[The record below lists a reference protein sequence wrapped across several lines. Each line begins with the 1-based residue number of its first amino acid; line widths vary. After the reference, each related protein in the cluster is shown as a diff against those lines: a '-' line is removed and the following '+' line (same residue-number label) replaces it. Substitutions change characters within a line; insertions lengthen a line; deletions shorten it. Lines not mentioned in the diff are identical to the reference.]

1 MWFRSDFGNVPRLLA
16 QFFISYVIK
25 QLQSLVEAWE
35 YGRSSN
41 MQVSLSQQRVCHVCT
56 SILFK
61 NGLCAAPK
69 ISRLGPGADVTRA
82 RFQWKRNFF
91 STSPLRYADGSLQGR
106 QGAISRTTQQLEAIV
121 LHARRTFG
129 DRLPTDF
136 LSSEEYQIY
145 ERLYGSPTGE
155 TRPEEIP
162 SLQWLARNDGEEEN
176 PELLAREEFIMDPAM
191 PDNEPFENDIYGEGI
206 INAGQDGAES
216 VPAADEESEEIRGAF
231 LKAKRIP
238 LDEEAM
244 EFKARMM
251 LYMDM
256 VAAGAIAQTPENH
269 AEELGEQMEENEDGI
284 AFEQAEDVVEERFD
298 DSEEALH
305 EAYED
310 AEGDSERDESH
321 DDSDAY
327 EASGPRTHPL
337 TAAGRFGTSPATI
350 HLPKDTFL
358 DPITAILAGASNKH
372 LTEVARDRFGGPRL
386 PNSTATPKNRAGLRQ
401 QPIALESSNFTM
413 GEMEAN
419 AYLAAITPGIYAAVM
434 SSLVEIRKRIGP
446 EWIQKLL
453 MKDGGPLILDAGG
466 AGAGVLAWRDLLHA
480 EWAFLNEGAS
490 SSAATPVGKSTVIV
504 GSSTLRHRMSQLLEN
519 TTFLPRLPDYNPNVD
534 HAALEGTNPQPR
546 KQYDIII
553 APHTLWTLKE
563 DYMRKSQVQNFWSL
577 LNPNGG
583 VLLIVEK
590 GVPRGFELVAGA
602 RETLLKHH
610 IASPDSET
618 VENNID
624 EPFQAQFRK
633 KEAGMIIAPCTNH
646 VKCPM
651 YLTPGQSTG
660 RKDLCHFS
668 QRYIRPKF
676 LQRILGAMDRNHED
690 ILFSYLAVQRGI
702 DQRETSKIAQGKE
715 ATDAAFIGYEKSSGK
730 SGSSLDKH
738 TDPSA
743 SSNFH
748 TLSLPRSIL
757 PPIKRDGHVIVD
769 LCTPQGQIE
778 RWTVPKSFS
787 RQAYRDARKSQW
799 GDLWALGAK
808 TRTLRNIRIG
818 TRKNDKN
825 VKGKSFRE
833 AGKGDEEKLKGP
845 NAKYEKRTKKGRK
858 GKVLK
863 RIRPGAD

>member
-1 MWFRSDFGNVPRLLA
+1 
-16 QFFISYVIK
+16 
-25 QLQSLVEAWE
+25 
-35 YGRSSN
+35 
-41 MQVSLSQQRVCHVCT
+41 MQVSLSHLRVCHVCT

-61 NGLCAAPK
+61 NGLCSPPK
-69 ISRLGPGADVTRA
+69 ISRLGPRADLTLA
-82 RFQWKRNFF
+82 KFQWKRNLC
-91 STSPLRYADGSLQGR
+91 SGSLLRYADRSLKGLQGP
-106 QGAISRTTQQLEAIV
+106 IPRTTKQLEAIV

-129 DRLPTDF
+129 DRLPTGF

-162 SLQWLARNDGEEEN
+162 SLQWLGRNDGEENN
-176 PELLAREEFIMDPAM
+176 PELLAGEEYVMDSAM
-191 PDNEPFENDIYGEGI
+191 PDAEPMRNDIYEGERI
-206 INAGQDGAES
+206 INVGQDGSETVFEAN
-216 VPAADEESEEIRGAF
+216 EEPEEIEGAV
-231 LKAKRIP
+231 LNDKKMP
-238 LDEEAM
+238 LDEEAV

-256 VAAGAIAQTPENH
+256 VAAGAIVKPTENH
-269 AEELGEQMEENEDGI
+269 ADEFGERMDEDEDAI
-284 AFEQAEDVVEERFD
+284 AFEKAEDVIEERFD
-298 DSEEALH
+298 DSEEEFH

-310 AEGDSERDESH
+310 AEEDVERDESR
-321 DDSDAY
+321 DESDAY

-337 TAAGRFGTSPATI
+337 TAAGRFGTAPATI
-350 HLPKDTFL
+350 HLPKDTLL
-358 DPITAILAGASNKH
+358 DPITAILAKASNKH

-401 QPIALESSNFTM
+401 QPVALESTTFTM

-419 AYLAAITPGIYAAVM
+419 AYLAAITPGIYASVM
-434 SSLVEIRKRIGP
+434 SSLVEIRKRIGA

-466 AGAGVLAWRDLLHA
+466 AGAGVLAWRDLLRA
-480 EWAFLNEGAS
+480 EWALLNEGAS
-490 SSAATPVGKSTVIV
+490 ILVPTPVGKSTVVV
-504 GSSTLRHRMSQLLEN
+504 GSSTLRHRMSRLLES
-519 TTFLPRLPDYNPNVD
+519 TTFLPRLPDYNPNID

-610 IASPDSET
+610 IASPDSDT
-618 VENNID
+618 VVNNIN

-676 LQRILGAMDRNHED
+676 LQQILGAMDRNHED

-702 DQRETSKIAQGKE
+702 DQRETRQIAQGKE
-715 ATDAAFIGYEKSSGK
+715 ATDAAFIGYEKSSGN
-730 SGSSLDKH
+730 SGSSSH
-738 TDPSA
+738 NRTDPSA
-743 SSNFH
+743 SLDFH

-787 RQAYRDARKSQW
+787 KQAYRDARKSQW

-818 TRKNDKN
+818 TRKNDKY

-833 AGKGDEEKLKGP
+833 AGKGDEERLKGP

-858 GKVLK
+858 GKLLR
-863 RIRPGAD
+863 RIRPGDD

>member
-1 MWFRSDFGNVPRLLA
+1 MLA
-16 QFFISYVIK
+16 QFFSYVIDNYGFWDK
-25 QLQSLVEAWE
+25 GVEAPE

-41 MQVSLSQQRVCHVCT
+41 MQVSLSQQRVCYVCT

-69 ISRLGPGADVTRA
+69 ITRLGPGADVTRA
-82 RFQWKRNFF
+82 RFQWKRDSF
-91 STSPLRYADGSLQGR
+91 SASPLRYADGSLKSR
-106 QGAISRTTQQLEAIV
+106 QGAIPRTTKQLEAIV
-121 LHARRTFG
+121 LYARRTFG

-155 TRPEEIP
+155 TRPGEIS

-176 PELLAREEFIMDPAM
+176 PESLVREEFAMDSAI
-191 PDNEPFENDIYGEGI
+191 PDNEPMENDIYEVEGI
-206 INAGQDGAES
+206 INAGQDGAEI
-216 VPAADEESEEIRGAF
+216 VPAANEESEEIRGAF
-231 LKAKRIP
+231 LKAKGVP
-238 LDEEAM
+238 LDEEAL

-256 VAAGAIAQTPENH
+256 VAAGAIAQTTENH
-269 AEELGEQMEENEDGI
+269 AEELGERMDEDEGEI
-284 AFEQAEDVVEERFD
+284 AFEKAEDVIEKRSD
-298 DSEEALH
+298 DSEEVFH

-310 AEGDSERDESH
+310 AEGDPERDESR
-321 DDSDAY
+321 DNSDAY

-358 DPITAILAGASNKH
+358 DPITAILAEASNKH

-401 QPIALESSNFTM
+401 QPIALESTAFTM

-419 AYLAAITPGIYAAVM
+419 AYLAAITPGIYAVVM
-434 SSLVEIRKRIGP
+434 SSLVEIRKRVGR

-480 EWAFLNEGAS
+480 EWALLNEGAS

-519 TTFLPRLPDYNPNVD
+519 TTFLPRLPDYNPNID

-618 VENNID
+618 AENNID

-633 KEAGMIIAPCTNH
+633 KEAGIIIAPCTNH

-715 ATDAAFIGYEKSSGK
+715 ATDAAFIGYEKSSRN
-730 SGSSLDKH
+730 SGPSLDKR

-787 RQAYRDARKSQW
+787 KQAYRDARKSQW

-833 AGKGDEEKLKGP
+833 AGKGDEETLKGP

-863 RIRPGAD
+863 RIRPGDD

>member
-1 MWFRSDFGNVPRLLA
+1 
-16 QFFISYVIK
+16 
-25 QLQSLVEAWE
+25 
-35 YGRSSN
+35 
-41 MQVSLSQQRVCHVCT
+41 MQASLSHQRICHVCT

-61 NGLCAAPK
+61 NGLCAPLK
-69 ISRLGPGADVTRA
+69 VSRLGPGIDLTRA
-82 RFQWKRNFF
+82 KFRWKRNFF
-91 STSPLRYADGSLQGR
+91 SGNPLRYADQSLKGLQGP
-106 QGAISRTTQQLEAIV
+106 IPRTTQQLEAIV
-121 LHARRTFG
+121 LLARRTFG
-129 DRLPTDF
+129 NRLPTGF

-162 SLQWLARNDGEEEN
+162 SLQWLGRNDGGENN
-176 PELLAREEFIMDPAM
+176 PESLTGEEYVMDSAM
-191 PDNEPFENDIYGEGI
+191 PDVEPMENNIYEGERV
-206 INAGQDGAES
+206 INAGQDGSETALG
-216 VPAADEESEEIRGAF
+216 AGEEPEEIEGAV
-231 LKAKRIP
+231 LKDKKVP
-238 LDEEAM
+238 LDEEAV

-256 VAAGAIAQTPENH
+256 VAAGAIAQPTENR
-269 AEELGEQMEENEDGI
+269 AEELEERMDEDEDEI
-284 AFEQAEDVVEERFD
+284 AFEKAEDVIEERFD
-298 DSEEALH
+298 DSEDEFH

-310 AEGDSERDESH
+310 AKEDLGRDESR
-321 DDSDAY
+321 DESDTY

-358 DPITAILAGASNKH
+358 DPITAILAEASNKH

-386 PNSTATPKNRAGLRQ
+386 PNSAATPKNRAGLRQ
-401 QPIALESSNFTM
+401 QPIALESTNFTM

-419 AYLAAITPGIYAAVM
+419 AYLAAITPGIYAAVL
-434 SSLVEIRKRIGP
+434 SSLVEIRKRIGS

-466 AGAGVLAWRDLLHA
+466 AGAGVLAWRDFLHT
-480 EWAFLNEGAS
+480 EWALVNEGAS
-490 SSAATPVGKSTVIV
+490 SSAPTPVGKSTVIV

-519 TTFLPRLPDYNPNVD
+519 TTFLPRLPDYNPNIN

-546 KQYDIII
+546 KQYDVII

-702 DQRETSKIAQGKE
+702 DQRETRQIAQGKE
-715 ATDAAFIGYEKSSGK
+715 ATDAAFIGYEKGSEN
-730 SGSSLDKH
+730 SGSSSHKR
-738 TDPSA
+738 TAPSA

-787 RQAYRDARKSQW
+787 KQAYRDARKSQW

-833 AGKGDEEKLKGP
+833 AGKGDEERLKGP

-858 GKVLK
+858 GNLLR
-863 RIRPGAD
+863 RIRPSDD

>member
-1 MWFRSDFGNVPRLLA
+1 MRA
-16 QFFISYVIK
+16 
-25 QLQSLVEAWE
+25 
-35 YGRSSN
+35 
-41 MQVSLSQQRVCHVCT
+41 SLSQQRVCYVCA
-56 SILFK
+56 SILFR

-69 ISRLGPGADVTRA
+69 ISRLGSGADVTRA
-82 RFQWKRNFF
+82 RFQRNRDFF
-91 STSPLRYADGSLQGR
+91 SASPLRFADGSLKSGQGP
-106 QGAISRTTQQLEAIV
+106 IPRTTKRLEAIV
-121 LHARRTFG
+121 LYARRTFG
-129 DRLPTDF
+129 DRLPTNF

-145 ERLYGSPTGE
+145 ERLYGSPIGE
-155 TRPEEIP
+155 TRPGEIP
-162 SLQWLARNDGEEEN
+162 SLQWLDKNYGEEGN
-176 PELLAREEFIMDPAM
+176 PESLVREEYVMDSAM
-191 PDNEPFENDIYGEGI
+191 VDNEPMENDIYKGEGI
-206 INAGQDGAES
+206 ITAGQDG
-216 VPAADEESEEIRGAF
+216 VPAASEGSEKIRGDF
-231 LKAKRIP
+231 VKAKGVP
-238 LDEEAM
+238 LDEDSL
-244 EFKARMM
+244 EFKARVM

-256 VAAGAIAQTPENH
+256 VEAGAIAQATENH
-269 AEELGEQMEENEDGI
+269 AEEHVEGMEENDDI
-284 AFEQAEDVVEERFD
+284 AFEKAEDVIEERFD
-298 DSEEALH
+298 DSEEEFH

-310 AEGDSERDESH
+310 AEGDPELDESR

-327 EASGPRTHPL
+327 KASGPRTHPL

-358 DPITAILAGASNKH
+358 DPITAILAEASNKH
-372 LTEVARDRFGGPRL
+372 LTEVAQDRFGGPRL
-386 PNSTATPKNRAGLRQ
+386 PNSTATPKNRSGLRQ
-401 QPIALESSNFTM
+401 QPIALESTNFTM

-419 AYLAAITPGIYAAVM
+419 AYLAAITPGVYTAVM

-446 EWIQKLL
+446 EWIQRLL
-453 MKDGGPLILDAGG
+453 IRDGGPLILDAGG
-466 AGAGVLAWRDLLHA
+466 AGASVLAWRDFLQA
-480 EWAFLNEGAS
+480 EWALLNEGAS

-519 TTFLPRLPDYNPNVD
+519 TTFLPRLPDYNPNND

-546 KQYDIII
+546 KRYDIII

-602 RETLLKHH
+602 RETLLKYH

-618 VENNID
+618 TENNID

-660 RKDLCHFS
+660 RKDYCHFS

-690 ILFSYLAVQRGI
+690 ILFSYLAVQRGR
-702 DQRETSKIAQGKE
+702 DQRQTSKIAQGKE
-715 ATDAAFIGYEKSSGK
+715 ATDAAFIGYEKSSRKGEP
-730 SGSSLDKH
+730 SLDKRA
-738 TDPSA
+738 DPSA

-787 RQAYRDARKSQW
+787 KQAYRDARKSQW

-825 VKGKSFRE
+825 FKGKSFRE
-833 AGKGDEEKLKGP
+833 AGKGDEESLKGP

-863 RIRPGAD
+863 RIRAGDA

>member
-1 MWFRSDFGNVPRLLA
+1 MR
-16 QFFISYVIK
+16 
-25 QLQSLVEAWE
+25 
-35 YGRSSN
+35 
-41 MQVSLSQQRVCHVCT
+41 VSLSHLRVCHVCT

-61 NGLCAAPK
+61 NGLCTPQK
-69 ISRLGPGADVTRA
+69 ISRLGPGVDVTLA
-82 RFQWKRNFF
+82 KFPPKRKFC
-91 STSPLRYADGSLQGR
+91 SGEPLRYADRSLKGLQGP
-106 QGAISRTTQQLEAIV
+106 IPRTTKQLEALV

-129 DRLPTDF
+129 DRLPTGF
-136 LSSEEYQIY
+136 LASEEYQIY

-162 SLQWLARNDGEEEN
+162 SLQWLGRNDGVENN
-176 PELLAREEFIMDPAM
+176 PESLAGEEYLMDSAM
-191 PDNEPFENDIYGEGI
+191 PVAEPMENDNYEGEGI
-206 INAGQDGAES
+206 INVGQDGSETAL
-216 VPAADEESEEIRGAF
+216 VDTPEEIEGCV
-231 LKAKRIP
+231 LNDKNIP
-238 LDEEAM
+238 LDEEAV

-251 LYMDM
+251 LYLDM
-256 VAAGAIAQTPENH
+256 VAAGAIVQSTENN
-269 AEELGEQMEENEDGI
+269 AEELGERMDEDEDEI
-284 AFEQAEDVVEERFD
+284 AFEEAEGVIEERFD
-298 DSEEALH
+298 DPEEEFH

-310 AEGDSERDESH
+310 VEEDLERDESRAEF
-321 DDSDAY
+321 DAY
-327 EASGPRTHPL
+327 ESSGPRTHPL

-350 HLPKDTFL
+350 HLPKDTLL
-358 DPITAILAGASNKH
+358 DPITAILAEASNKH

-386 PNSTATPKNRAGLRQ
+386 PNSTATPKIRVGLRQ
-401 QPIALESSNFTM
+401 QPIALESTTFTM

-419 AYLAAITPGIYAAVM
+419 AYLAAITPGIYASVM
-434 SSLVEIRKRIGP
+434 SSLVEIRKRIGA
-446 EWIQKLL
+446 EWIQRLL

-466 AGAGVLAWRDLLHA
+466 AGAGVLAWRDLLRA
-480 EWAFLNEGAS
+480 EWALLNEGAS
-490 SSAATPVGKSTVIV
+490 SSAPTPFGKSTVIV
-504 GSSTLRHRMSQLLEN
+504 GSSTLRRRMSQLLEN
-519 TTFLPRLPDYNPNVD
+519 TTFLPRLPDYNPNTD

-618 VENNID
+618 VENNIN

-646 VKCPM
+646 LKCPM

-676 LQRILGAMDRNHED
+676 LQQILGAMDRNHED

-702 DQRETSKIAQGKE
+702 DQRETMQIVQGKE

-730 SGSSLDKH
+730 SGSSSRKH
-738 TDPSA
+738 TGPSA
-743 SSNFH
+743 SLNFH

-757 PPIKRDGHVIVD
+757 PPMKRDGHVIVD

-787 RQAYRDARKSQW
+787 KQAYRDARKSQW

-808 TRTLRNIRIG
+808 TRTPRNIRVG

-833 AGKGDEEKLKGP
+833 AGKGDEERLKGP

-858 GKVLK
+858 GKSLR
-863 RIRPGAD
+863 RIRPGDD

>member
-1 MWFRSDFGNVPRLLA
+1 MVSVGFRKPSEIVA
-16 QFFISYVIK
+16 QFFKEI
-25 QLQSLVEAWE
+25 VETWE

-41 MQVSLSQQRVCHVCT
+41 MQVSLSQQKVCYVCT

-69 ISRLGPGADVTRA
+69 FSRLGGVDVTRT
-82 RFQWKRNFF
+82 RFQWKRNF
-91 STSPLRYADGSLQGR
+91 SPASRLRYSDESLEGR
-106 QGAISRTTQQLEAIV
+106 QGAIPRTIKQVEAIV

-136 LSSEEYQIY
+136 LSSEEYKLY

-155 TRPEEIP
+155 TRPGEIS
-162 SLQWLARNDGEEEN
+162 SLQWLCRNDGEEEN
-176 PELLAREEFIMDPAM
+176 RELLAREQFFMDSAM
-191 PDNEPFENDIYGEGI
+191 PNNEPMENGIYEDEKI
-206 INAGQDGAES
+206 INAGQDGAE
-216 VPAADEESEEIRGAF
+216 EIRGTF
-231 LKAKRIP
+231 LKAKKIP

-256 VAAGAIAQTPENH
+256 VAAGAIAQTTENH
-269 AEELGEQMEENEDGI
+269 TEEPGERMDEDEDGI
-284 AFEQAEDVVEERFD
+284 AFEKAEDVIEERFD
-298 DSEEALH
+298 DSEEEFH

-310 AEGDSERDESH
+310 AEGDLERGESREN
-321 DDSDAY
+321 SDAY

-350 HLPKDTFL
+350 HLPKDTLL
-358 DPITAILAGASNKH
+358 DPITAILAEASNKH

-401 QPIALESSNFTM
+401 QPIALESTTFSM

-434 SSLVEIRKRIGP
+434 SSLVEIRKRVGP

-453 MKDGGPLILDAGG
+453 TKDGGPLILDAGG

-480 EWAFLNEGAS
+480 EWALLNEGTS
-490 SSAATPVGKSTVIV
+490 SPAATPMGKSTVIV

-519 TTFLPRLPDYNPNVD
+519 TTFLPRLPDYNPNID

-546 KQYDIII
+546 KKYDIII

-610 IASPDSET
+610 IVSPDSET
-618 VENNID
+618 AENNID

-668 QRYIRPKF
+668 QRYIRPQF

-702 DQRETSKIAQGKE
+702 DQRETRKIAQGKA

-730 SGSSLDKH
+730 SGFSLDKR

-743 SSNFH
+743 SSNFN

-787 RQAYRDARKSQW
+787 KQAYRDARKSQW

-833 AGKGDEEKLKGP
+833 AGKGDEERLKGP

-858 GKVLK
+858 GKLLN
-863 RIRPGAD
+863 RIRPGDD

>member
-1 MWFRSDFGNVPRLLA
+1 
-16 QFFISYVIK
+16 
-25 QLQSLVEAWE
+25 
-35 YGRSSN
+35 

-56 SILFK
+56 SILIK
-61 NGLCAAPK
+61 NGLCAIPK
-69 ISRLGPGADVTRA
+69 ISRLGPGADLRRVRS
-82 RFQWKRNFF
+82 QWKRNLF
-91 STSPLRYADGSLQGR
+91 SGSPLRYADRSLKGR
-106 QGAISRTTQQLEAIV
+106 QGAIPRTTKQLEAIV
-121 LHARRTFG
+121 LYARRTFG
-129 DRLPTDF
+129 DRLPTGF

-155 TRPEEIP
+155 TRPGEIL
-162 SLQWLARNDGEEEN
+162 SLQWLGRNNGEENN
-176 PELLAREEFIMDPAM
+176 PELLAGEEYVMDSAM
-191 PDNEPFENDIYGEGI
+191 SDSEPMENGIYEAEEI
-206 INAGQDGAES
+206 INAGQDGLET
-216 VPAADEESEEIRGAF
+216 VLGADEESGEIQEAV
-231 LKAKRIP
+231 LKAKEIP
-238 LDEEAM
+238 LDEEAV
-244 EFKARMM
+244 EFKARVM

-256 VAAGAIAQTPENH
+256 VAAGAITQPTEDH
-269 AEELGEQMEENEDGI
+269 AEELGERVDEDEDEI
-284 AFEQAEDVVEERFD
+284 AFEKAKDVIEERFE
-298 DSEEALH
+298 DSEEEFH

-310 AEGDSERDESH
+310 AEEDIERDEGR
-321 DDSDAY
+321 DESDAY

-337 TAAGRFGTSPATI
+337 TASGRFGTSPATI

-358 DPITAILAGASNKH
+358 DPITAILAEASNKH

-386 PNSTATPKNRAGLRQ
+386 PNSTATPKNRAGLTQ
-401 QPIALESSNFTM
+401 QPIALESTTFTM

-434 SSLVEIRKRIGP
+434 SSLVEIRKRIGS

-480 EWAFLNEGAS
+480 DWALLNEGAS
-490 SSAATPVGKSTVIV
+490 SSAAAPIGKSTVIV
-504 GSSTLRHRMSQLLEN
+504 GSSTLRHRMSQLLDN
-519 TTFLPRLPDYNPNVD
+519 TTFLPRLPDYNPNID

-610 IASPDSET
+610 IASPDSAN

-651 YLTPGQSTG
+651 YLSPGQSTG

-702 DQRETSKIAQGKE
+702 DQRETRKIAQGKE
-715 ATDAAFIGYEKSSGK
+715 ATDAAFIGYEKISRNN
-730 SGSSLDKH
+730 GSSSH
-738 TDPSA
+738 RSIDPSA
-743 SSNFH
+743 ASNFH

-787 RQAYRDARKSQW
+787 KQAYRDARKSQW

-818 TRKNDKN
+818 TRKNDKY

-833 AGKGDEEKLKGP
+833 ARKGDEERLKGP

-858 GKVLK
+858 GKVLR
-863 RIRPGAD
+863 RIRPGDD

>member
-1 MWFRSDFGNVPRLLA
+1 
-16 QFFISYVIK
+16 
-25 QLQSLVEAWE
+25 
-35 YGRSSN
+35 
-41 MQVSLSQQRVCHVCT
+41 MQISLSQQRVCYVCT

-61 NGLCAAPK
+61 NGLCAAPI

-82 RFQWKRNFF
+82 RFQWKRDFF
-91 STSPLRYADGSLQGR
+91 SASPLRYADGSLQSR
-106 QGAISRTTQQLEAIV
+106 QGAISRTTKQLEAIV
-121 LHARRTFG
+121 LYARRTFG
-129 DRLPTDF
+129 DRLPTNF

-155 TRPEEIP
+155 TRPGEIP
-162 SLQWLARNDGEEEN
+162 SLQWLARNYGEEEN
-176 PELLAREEFIMDPAM
+176 PELLVREEFVMDSAM
-191 PDNEPFENDIYGEGI
+191 PDNEPMENNIYEGEGI
-206 INAGQDGAES
+206 ITAGQDGAEN
-216 VPAADEESEEIRGAF
+216 VPAAGEESEEIRGDF
-231 LKAKRIP
+231 LKAKGVP
-238 LDEEAM
+238 LDEDAL

-256 VAAGAIAQTPENH
+256 VAASAIAQPTENH
-269 AEELGEQMEENEDGI
+269 AEELGEGMEENEDV
-284 AFEQAEDVVEERFD
+284 AFEEAKDIIEERFD
-298 DSEEALH
+298 DSEEEFH

-310 AEGDSERDESH
+310 AEGDTELDESR

-327 EASGPRTHPL
+327 KASGPRTHPL

-358 DPITAILAGASNKH
+358 DPINAILAEASNRH
-372 LTEVARDRFGGPRL
+372 LTEVAQDRFGGPRL

-401 QPIALESSNFTM
+401 QPIALESTNFTM

-419 AYLAAITPGIYAAVM
+419 AYLAAITPGIYTVVM
-434 SSLVEIRKRIGP
+434 SSLVEIRKRVGP

-453 MKDGGPLILDAGG
+453 MRDGGPLILDAGG
-466 AGAGVLAWRDLLHA
+466 AGASVLAWRDLLHA
-480 EWAFLNEGAS
+480 EWALLNEGAS

-519 TTFLPRLPDYNPNVD
+519 TTFLPRLPDYNPNID

-610 IASPDSET
+610 IASPNSET
-618 VENNID
+618 AENNID

-660 RKDLCHFS
+660 RKDYCHFS

-690 ILFSYLAVQRGI
+690 VLFSYLAVQRGI
-702 DQRETSKIAQGKE
+702 DQREMSKIAQGKE
-715 ATDAAFIGYEKSSGK
+715 ATDAAFIGYEKSSKK
-730 SGSSLDKH
+730 SEPSLYKR

-787 RQAYRDARKSQW
+787 KQAYRDARKSRW

-833 AGKGDEEKLKGP
+833 AGKGDEESLKGP

-863 RIRPGAD
+863 RIRPGDDD

>member
-1 MWFRSDFGNVPRLLA
+1 
-16 QFFISYVIK
+16 
-25 QLQSLVEAWE
+25 
-35 YGRSSN
+35 

-61 NGLCAAPK
+61 NGLCAPPK
-69 ISRLGPGADVTRA
+69 ISRLGLGADLTRA
-82 RFQWKRNFF
+82 RFHLKRSFV
-91 STSPLRYADGSLQGR
+91 SGSPLQYADRSLKGP
-106 QGAISRTTQQLEAIV
+106 QGATPRTTRQLESIV

-129 DRLPTDF
+129 DRLPKGF

-155 TRPEEIP
+155 TRPGEIS
-162 SLQWLARNDGEEEN
+162 SLQWLGRNDREENSTELFVGEEYV
-176 PELLAREEFIMDPAM
+176 MDSVV
-191 PDNEPFENDIYGEGI
+191 PDAEPVEYDIYDGEGI
-206 INAGQDGAES
+206 INAGQD
-216 VPAADEESEEIRGAF
+216 ESETARGTVEDSVEIKGAA
-231 LKAKRIP
+231 LKAKKIP
-238 LDEEAM
+238 LDGEAA

-251 LYMDM
+251 LYMDI
-256 VAAGAIAQTPENH
+256 VAAGAIVQPTKNH
-269 AEELGEQMEENEDGI
+269 AEELGERMGEDEDEI
-284 AFEQAEDVVEERFD
+284 EFEKAEAVIEERFD
-298 DSEEALH
+298 NSEEDFH
-305 EAYED
+305 EFYENAD
-310 AEGDSERDESH
+310 EDLERDE
-321 DDSDAY
+321 DCDESDAY

-358 DPITAILAGASNKH
+358 NPITAILAEASNKH

-401 QPIALESSNFTM
+401 QPIALESTTFTM
-413 GEMEAN
+413 SEMEAN
-419 AYLAAITPGIYAAVM
+419 AYLAAIMPGTYAAVM
-434 SSLVEIRKRIGP
+434 GSLVEIRKRIGP

-480 EWAFLNEGAS
+480 EWALLNEGAS
-490 SSAATPVGKSTVIV
+490 SSATTPLGKSTVIV
-504 GSSTLRHRMSQLLEN
+504 GSSTLRYRISQLLEN
-519 TTFLPRLPDYNPNVD
+519 TTFLPRLPDYNPNID
-534 HAALEGTNPQPR
+534 HAALQSTNPQPR

-563 DYMRKSQVQNFWSL
+563 DYMRKSQVHNFWSL

-618 VENNID
+618 VENNIE
-624 EPFQAQFRK
+624 EPFQTRSRT

-702 DQRETSKIAQGKE
+702 DERETREIAQGKE
-715 ATDAAFIGYEKSSGK
+715 ATDAAFIGYERNSRNSGYSSHE
-730 SGSSLDKH
+730 S
-738 TDPSA
+738 TDLSA

-787 RQAYRDARKSQW
+787 KQAYRDARKSRW

-808 TRTLRNIRIG
+808 TRTQRNIRIG

-833 AGKGDEEKLKGP
+833 AGKGDEERLKGP

-858 GKVLK
+858 AKVLR
-863 RIRPGAD
+863 RIRPGDD

>member
-1 MWFRSDFGNVPRLLA
+1 MKTKRLGLH
-16 QFFISYVIK
+16 
-25 QLQSLVEAWE
+25 AWE
-35 YGRSSN
+35 YGRSYN
-41 MQVSLSQQRVCHVCT
+41 MQVSLSQQRVCYVCT

-82 RFQWKRNFF
+82 RVQWKRDLFYA
-91 STSPLRYADGSLQGR
+91 SPLRYADGSLKSR
-106 QGAISRTTQQLEAIV
+106 QGAIPRTTKQLEAIV
-121 LHARRTFG
+121 LYARRTFG

-155 TRPEEIP
+155 TRPGEIP
-162 SLQWLARNDGEEEN
+162 SLQWLSRNDGEEEN
-176 PELLAREEFIMDPAM
+176 PGLLVREEFVMDSAM
-191 PDNEPFENDIYGEGI
+191 PDNEPMENDIYEGEGN
-206 INAGQDGAES
+206 INAGQDGTEI
-216 VPAADEESEEIRGAF
+216 VPAADGESEEIRGAF
-231 LKAKRIP
+231 SKAKGGP
-238 LDEEAM
+238 LDEEAL

-256 VAAGAIAQTPENH
+256 VAAGAIAQTTENH
-269 AEELGEQMEENEDGI
+269 AEELGEQMDEDEDEI
-284 AFEQAEDVVEERFD
+284 AFEKAEDVIEERFD
-298 DSEEALH
+298 DSEEGFH

-310 AEGDSERDESH
+310 AEGDPELDESR
-321 DDSDAY
+321 DDSDVY

-358 DPITAILAGASNKH
+358 DPITAILAEASNKH

-401 QPIALESSNFTM
+401 QPIALESTTFTM

-434 SSLVEIRKRIGP
+434 SALVEIRKRVGP

-480 EWAFLNEGAS
+480 EWALLNEGAS

-519 TTFLPRLPDYNPNVD
+519 TTFLPRLPDYNPNID

-546 KQYDIII
+546 KQYDIIV

-618 VENNID
+618 AENNID

-676 LQRILGAMDRNHED
+676 LQRLLGAMDRNHED

-715 ATDAAFIGYEKSSGK
+715 ATDAAFIGYEKSSRNG
-730 SGSSLDKH
+730 GPSLDKR

-787 RQAYRDARKSQW
+787 KQAYRDARKSQW

-833 AGKGDEEKLKGP
+833 AGKGDEETLKGP

-863 RIRPGAD
+863 RIRPGDD